1 MALSI
6 KNPQTEELAREL
18 ATRTGESITEAVET
32 AVRSRLASL
41 DRPSMATRG
50 RQRAERL
57 LRQLDALPDLDTRSA
72 DEILGYDDRGLP

>member
-57 LRQLDALPDLDTRSA
+57 LRQRDDLPDLDTRSA